1 MLPGGWVQAKLNQT
15 LFPEGV
21 FGPREFKIDVTFGPS
36 PEDNDDIHGFVRG
49 PVRIPGDVEKSTFFF
64 FFPPFFHA

>member
-1 MLPGGWVQAKLNQT
+1 MKNVTRGWVQAKLNQT

-21 FGPREFKIDVTFGPS
+21 FGPTEFKIDVTFGWS

-49 PVRIPGDVEKSTFFF
+49 LCVYQKCGKSNLFF
-64 FFPPFFHA
+64 